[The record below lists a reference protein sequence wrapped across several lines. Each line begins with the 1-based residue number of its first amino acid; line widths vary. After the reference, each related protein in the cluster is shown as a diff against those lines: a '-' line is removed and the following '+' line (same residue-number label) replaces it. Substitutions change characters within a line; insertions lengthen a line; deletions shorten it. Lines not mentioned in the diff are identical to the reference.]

1 MMINVEIMEKVKN
14 GESFLIEGGKKLR
27 GNVRINGA
35 KNAALPI
42 IAGALLAEGSS
53 VIENVPKLL
62 DIYTMIEVISHL
74 GAKVEF
80 AEDGRLF
87 IDPTGLDQ
95 YIAPYGLVKKMRAS
109 ILVMGPL
116 LARLGKAKISLPG
129 GCAIGPRPVDLH
141 LLGFK
146 TLGADVHFDKGY
158 IYAEVE
164 KFRGNYIYLDFPS
177 VGATENIMMAAVLA
191 DGETIIENAAREP
204 EVVDLANFLN
214 KMGANIEGAGTDLIK
229 IRGVKSLKGVNNHKV
244 ISDRIE
250 AGTFMIA
257 AAITKGDVLLEDI
270 NPEFL
275 HAVIVKLRSIG
286 IEVREFEN
294 SIHVLGNNGIH
305 AVDIKTMPYPGFPTD
320 MQAQMMSLLSV
331 SDGISIITEN
341 IFENRFTHVGELKRM
356 GADIRIEGHSAIV
369 KGVECLSGAEVTA
382 HDLRAGASLIIAGL
396 VSDGTTKVNGVYHI
410 DRGYEGIEKKL
421 NALGAHIKRVNLLEE
436 EEVGYAEG

>member
-42 IAGALLAEGSS
+42 IAGALLAEGPS

-80 AEDGRLF
+80 TEDGRLF

-191 DGETIIENAAREP
+191 KGETIIENAAREP

-286 IEVREFEN
+286 IEVREFVS

-369 KGVECLSGAEVTA
+369 KGVKCLSGAEVTA

>member
-14 GESFLIEGGKKLR
+14 GQSFLIEGGKKLR

-80 AEDGRLF
+80 TEDGRLF

>member
-1 MMINVEIMEKVKN
+1 MIINVEIMEKVKN

-42 IAGALLAEGSS
+42 IAGALLAEGPS

-80 AEDGRLF
+80 TEDGRLF
-87 IDPTGLDQ
+87 IDPIGFDQ

-116 LARLGKAKISLPG
+116 LAKLGRAKISLPG

-164 KFRGNYIYLDFPS
+164 KFKGNYIYLDFPS

-214 KMGANIEGAGTDLIK
+214 KMGANIEGVGTDLIRIK
-229 IRGVKSLKGVNNHKV
+229 GVKSLKGVNTHKV

-286 IEVREFEN
+286 VEVREFEN

-320 MQAQMMSLLSV
+320 MQAQIMSLLSV
-331 SDGISIITEN
+331 ADGISIITEN

-396 VSDGTTKVNGVYHI
+396 VSDGITKVNGVYHI

-421 NALGAHIKRVNLLEE
+421 NALGAYIKRVNLLED
-436 EEVGYAEG
+436 EEVGYAER

>member
-191 DGETIIENAAREP
+191 KGETIIENAAREP

>member
-1 MMINVEIMEKVKN
+1 MMVSVEVMERIKN
-14 GESFLIEGGKKLR
+14 KEVLFIEGGKRLR
-27 GNVRINGA
+27 GRVRINGA

-42 IAGALLAEGSS
+42 IAAALLGDGPS

-80 AEDGRLF
+80 TDDGRIF
-87 IDPTGLDQ
+87 IDPANFDQ
-95 YIAPYGLVKKMRAS
+95 YIAPYELVKKMRAS

-116 LARLGKAKISLPG
+116 LAKLGRAKISLPG

-158 IYAEVE
+158 IYAEVQ
-164 KFRGNYIYLDFPS
+164 KFKGSYIYLDFPS
-177 VGATENIMMAAVLA
+177 VGATENIMTAAVLA
-191 DGETIIENAAREP
+191 EGETVIENAAREP
-204 EVVDLANFLN
+204 EVVDLGNFLEE
-214 KMGANIEGAGTDLIK
+214 MGANIEGVGTDLIR
-229 IRGVKSLKGVNNHKV
+229 IRGVKKLRGVTSHRV

-257 AAITKGDVLLEDI
+257 GAITGGDILLEDI

-275 HAVIVKLRSIG
+275 HAVIVKLRAAG
-286 IEVREFEN
+286 VKVEEYEN
-294 SIHVLGNNGIH
+294 SIHVVGDDHIQ

-320 MQAQMMSLLSV
+320 MQAQIMSLLSV
-331 SDGISIITEN
+331 ANGISIVTEN

-369 KGVECLSGAEVTA
+369 KGVKKLSGAEVTA
-382 HDLRAGASLIIAGL
+382 HDLRAGASLVIAGL
-396 VSDGTTKVNGVYHI
+396 VSDGMTKVSGVYHI
-410 DRGYEGIEKKL
+410 DRGYEGIERKL
-421 NALGAHIKRVNLLEE
+421 NALGASIERVKTMEE
-436 EEVGYAEG
+436 EEV